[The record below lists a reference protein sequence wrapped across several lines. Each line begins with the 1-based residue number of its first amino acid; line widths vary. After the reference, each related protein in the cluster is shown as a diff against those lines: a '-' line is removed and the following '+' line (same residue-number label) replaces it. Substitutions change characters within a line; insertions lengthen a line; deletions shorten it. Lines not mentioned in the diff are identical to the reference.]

1 MAKINKQDKQAA
13 RDSLELLLS
22 ILPESEK
29 DIRHIAY
36 TFGLICRETDIKL
49 EQAVDLITSW
59 SERLRAL
66 PNFTELYPLY
76 HKPSYYRYNLRHTV
90 KSAYK
95 RTEDKPSS
103 VWVKALTGKEPP
115 EASFWVNIPPS
126 RRKVAAEKPV
136 KKPAKSGA
144 RGRTTR
150 PPAKRPARKI

>member
-1 MAKINKQDKQAA
+1 MAKISKQDKIAA

-49 EQAVDLITSW
+49 EQATDLITSW

-66 PNFTELYPLY
+66 PNFAELFPLY
-76 HKPSYYRYNLRHTV
+76 HKPSYYRYNLRHAV

-95 RTEDKPSS
+95 RLEDKPSS
-103 VWVKALTGKEPP
+103 VWVAALTGKEPP

-126 RRKVAAEKPV
+126 RRKVNIE
-136 KKPAKSGA
+136 KPAKKAVKSRVA
-144 RGRTTR
+144 AGR
-150 PPAKRPARKI
+150 KPARKPVNKTR